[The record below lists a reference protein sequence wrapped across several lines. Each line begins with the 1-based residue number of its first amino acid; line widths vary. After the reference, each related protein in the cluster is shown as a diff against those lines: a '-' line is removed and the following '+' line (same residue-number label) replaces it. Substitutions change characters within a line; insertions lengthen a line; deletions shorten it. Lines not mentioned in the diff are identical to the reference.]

1 MLVLREDCGVDAV
14 TKCANPSCGVSFEP
28 KRKDQRYCGAKCRQQ
43 FNASRIGD
51 GALRGAVSRV
61 SLLKGG
67 EVSIVLRF
75 AAIDRQNALS
85 LAPGAVVE
93 VVGP

>member
-1 MLVLREDCGVDAV
+1 M
-14 TKCANPSCGVSFEP
+14 TPCANPSCGVSFEP

-43 FNASRIGD
+43 YNAMRVGD

-75 AAIDRQNALS
+75 AAMDRDNALQVE
-85 LAPGAVVE
+85 PGRLVE
-93 VVGP
+93 VLCS

>member
-1 MLVLREDCGVDAV
+1 MN
-14 TKCANPSCGVSFEP
+14 CANPACGVSFEP
-28 KRKDQRYCGAKCRQQ
+28 KRADQRYCGAKCRQQ
-43 FNASRIGD
+43 FNAMRAGD

-75 AAIDRQNALS
+75 AAMDRENALS
-85 LAPGAVVE
+85 VVPGAVVE